1 MKVFSVIKQLYSTEP
16 EEQILSIISEKKK
29 KEKKKIQTRFIQDSE
44 GFLQKT
50 TTRMTILHN
59 NVFLCFA

>member
-44 GFLQKT
+44 GFLEKT